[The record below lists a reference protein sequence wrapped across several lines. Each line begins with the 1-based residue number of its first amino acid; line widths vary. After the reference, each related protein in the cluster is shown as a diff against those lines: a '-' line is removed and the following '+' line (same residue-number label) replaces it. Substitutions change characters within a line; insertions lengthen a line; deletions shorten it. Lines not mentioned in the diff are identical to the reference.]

1 MPDARDYG
9 STILAQAAPANT
21 SAADLYSPAA
31 NRRAI
36 VSKII
41 ICNVTAS
48 PAAASIFADVDG
60 NTKTVATALLYAKS
74 VAAND
79 KAELLFEDGL
89 ELDEDGTLGCQ
100 SGTNDALTFT
110 VLGRELD
117 AP

>member
-1 MPDARDYG
+1 MPEARDFG
-9 STILAQAAPANT
+9 SSILAQQRPANT

-41 ICNVTAS
+41 VCNTTGSAANAS
-48 PAAASIFADVDG
+48 VFADADG
-60 NTKTVATALLYAKS
+60 STKDATTALLYAKS

-79 KAELLFEDGL
+79 KVELLFEDGL
-89 ELDEDGTLGCQ
+89 ELAAAGTLGCQ

-117 AP
+117 A

>member
-1 MPDARDYG
+1 MPDARDFG
-9 STILAQAAPANT
+9 SIILAQSRPANT

-41 ICNVTAS
+41 ICNTTGSAAVAS
-48 PAAASIFADVDG
+48 VFADVDG
-60 NTKTVATALLYAKS
+60 TTKDQTTALLYAKS

-79 KAELLFEDGL
+79 KAEIVFEDGL
-89 ELDEDGTLGCQ
+89 EIGADGTLGCQ
-100 SGTNDALTFT
+100 TGTGDALTFT

-117 AP
+117 A